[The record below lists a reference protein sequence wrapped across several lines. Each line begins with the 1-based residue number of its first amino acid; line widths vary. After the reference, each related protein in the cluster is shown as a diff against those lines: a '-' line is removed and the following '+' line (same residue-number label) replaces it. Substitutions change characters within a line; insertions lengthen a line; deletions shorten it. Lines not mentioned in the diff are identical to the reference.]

1 MNHFVS
7 DHQIYQD
14 LHVLEERALLAPGA
28 AVIADNVLKP
38 GAPRFL
44 WKLRSKRRGNR
55 SGEIYHAQILS
66 LQVRSFCCG
75 SGKFVCICRSK
86 DKLPSIWNLLTW
98 MVELFFLGGK
108 VGIVSFQGSRIHLI
122 SCVFFDGCKEGST
135 LSQWFNVFLKRCI
148 FRSVWFICV
157 LCKLDLENCII
168 KHDINFSR
176 NLRCHLKIGW
186 QSVSASQVTI
196 LAIRRACKWQLVAI
210 SLALIDLR
218 WWSRNDYI
226 EFQWNIIIW
235 SSSIYWI
242 HKH

>member
-66 LQVRSFCCG
+66 LQVRSFCCV
-75 SGKFVCICRSK
+75 SGKVFCICRSK
-86 DKLPSIWNLLTW
+86 NKLPSIWNLLTW

-148 FRSVWFICV
+148 FRSVWLICV
-157 LCKLDLENCII
+157 FVNWIWKIASLNMTSIVQEFAMPSEDWMTVSIRIPSHNSDDSESMQVAACCKVCP
-168 KHDINFSR
+168 
-176 NLRCHLKIGW
+176 
-186 QSVSASQVTI
+186 
-196 LAIRRACKWQLVAI
+196 
-210 SLALIDLR
+210 
-218 WWSRNDYI
+218 
-226 EFQWNIIIW
+226 
-235 SSSIYWI
+235 
-242 HKH
+242 